1 MSKKILIMLVAVVTG
16 AFMAS
21 VAMAVDYGDL
31 GFNTRLLTSGKTAG
45 TILNPE
51 GKGDAL
57 LAAYYDVRVVN
68 GKTQDTYFAIINKNM
83 DNTTY
88 SGVAATLRFREWD
101 KSEEVFNIDIWMSNN
116 DVWVG
121 VLTRNPANGLTRIT
135 SPDNI
140 IIAYQPTFFTV
151 SKTTALSTGMDFFT
165 DWVPGG
171 TFNSV
176 SPPSGFTSA
185 DLTNMGYFEI
195 IGEERTYSKP
205 STTAAPILVSR
216 FGGGNDCPN
225 SLSAYVYIVRV
236 DDGVS
241 LGYNADAIAN
251 FSRNQGSL
259 WDLLPD
265 LSNCEDG
272 LDQLEFE
279 LSKAEV
285 YHGYSIED
293 NIFGKFSQIV
303 TFPTKHFHF
312 EKHTPIRLDY
322 TICTTVNSNCIA
334 VGAPFT
340 GDTANFGEVVAPT
353 IYDRDETS
361 FKPEAGF
368 WSPPSPTISLP
379 FEVNVIGLYKGTPPS
394 VPLLGNRNNV
404 GWTTAGFQTGWM
416 WIDLYHNV
424 NGTGVHMA
432 VSRSGPEFGH
442 LGNRIYGYT
451 GMPALSLALQEFSNA
466 NVGGAYGV
474 IFPTLNEID
483 WLSRDA
489 WCGELGLGWY
499 DPSAGTCSWR
509 NPFWEP

>member
-31 GFNTRLLTSGKTAG
+31 GFNTRLATSGKTAG

-57 LAAYYDVRVVN
+57 IAAYYDVRVVN
-68 GKTQDTYFAIINKNM
+68 GKTQDTYFAIINEDYVLHRN
-83 DNTTY
+83 NT
-88 SGVAATLRFREWD
+88 GVAATLRFREWD

-151 SKTTALSTGMDFFT
+151 SKTTALSTGMDFST

-171 TFNSV
+171 SKNSV

-195 IGEERTYSKP
+195 IGEERTDTEP
-205 STTAAPILVSR
+205 STTTAPILVRRLTDSAA
-216 FGGGNDCPN
+216 DCLN

-259 WDLLPD
+259 WDPFHLTSLTVRRFSANSS
-265 LSNCEDG
+265 LS
-272 LDQLEFE
+272 
-279 LSKAEV
+279 
-285 YHGYSIED
+285 
-293 NIFGKFSQIV
+293 
-303 TFPTKHFHF
+303 FH
-312 EKHTPIRLDY
+312 KRG
-322 TICTTVNSNCIA
+322 CI
-334 VGAPFT
+334 
-340 GDTANFGEVVAPT
+340 
-353 IYDRDETS
+353 
-361 FKPEAGF
+361 K
-368 WSPPSPTISLP
+368 
-379 FEVNVIGLYKGTPPS
+379 VI
-394 VPLLGNRNNV
+394 
-404 GWTTAGFQTGWM
+404 
-416 WIDLYHNV
+416 
-424 NGTGVHMA
+424 
-432 VSRSGPEFGH
+432 VSRIISMQ
-442 LGNRIYGYT
+442 N
-451 GMPALSLALQEFSNA
+451 
-466 NVGGAYGV
+466 
-474 IFPTLNEID
+474 
-483 WLSRDA
+483 
-489 WCGELGLGWY
+489 
-499 DPSAGTCSWR
+499 SA
-509 NPFWEP
+509 